1 MPRRDTENQD
11 KQPLRLGPIRNADEV
26 ARCLRRLLKIRATL
40 RLDRERFRDLLDGL
54 KGLHEIFRAEAE
66 AKAHA
71 DLLQALPQLKE
82 REQQMRSHILRLV
95 RGGKT
100 SAEAPGAADDEE
112 AA

>member
-11 KQPLRLGPIRNADEV
+11 QQPLRLGPIRNADEV

-54 KGLHEIFRAEAE
+54 KGLHEIFRAEQE

-71 DLLQALPQLKE
+71 DLLAALPQLKE
-82 REQQMRSHILRLV
+82 REKQMQAHIWRLV
-95 RGGKT
+95 RGGK
-100 SAEAPGAADDEE
+100 SESEALIAINDGE